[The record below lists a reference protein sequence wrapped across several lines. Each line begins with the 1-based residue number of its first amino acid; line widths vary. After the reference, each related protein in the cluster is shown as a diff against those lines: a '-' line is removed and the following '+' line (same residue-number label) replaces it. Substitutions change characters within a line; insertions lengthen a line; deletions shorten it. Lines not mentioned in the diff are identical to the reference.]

1 MDIEMLS
8 MGPAQ
13 MVPMMQYMFILENNY
28 GIRKI
33 SKRT

>member
-1 MDIEMLS
+1 MPS
-8 MGPAQ
+8 MVPAQ
-13 MVPMMQYMFILENNY
+13 MAPTMQYMFILENNY